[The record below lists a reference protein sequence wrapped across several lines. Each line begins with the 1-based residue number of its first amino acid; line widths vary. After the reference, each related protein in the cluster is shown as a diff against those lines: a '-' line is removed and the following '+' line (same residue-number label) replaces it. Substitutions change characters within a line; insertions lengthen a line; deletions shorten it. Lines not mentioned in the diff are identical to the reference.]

1 LCEYLLI
8 LHRYDDSDGCLM
20 DKLDFL
26 KILKTI
32 EENQL
37 LFFTSSDL
45 AAIFG
50 VEAKSLQNY
59 LETLANN
66 ELVHRIEKG
75 KYCRTYLKDKWVLGT
90 NLVAGGVISYN
101 TALVHHGLIQDV
113 SREVFVAS
121 DRQKSN
127 KTIFGYNFR
136 FIKIRSRKYFGF
148 IEEKNDFGKFRV
160 TDLEKTILDCFDLPQ
175 YTLSYSVLVSL
186 FGGIELD
193 ENKLLNYGI
202 KMGNLSVL
210 KRLGF
215 LSDSFSIT
223 GLNTFKKKVTSML
236 NEKYTL
242 LNPSGPDCGP
252 FCPRWKIRNN
262 MI

>member
-1 LCEYLLI
+1 
-8 LHRYDDSDGCLM
+8 M

-26 KILKTI
+26 KILKAI

-45 AAIFG
+45 AAMFG

-66 ELVHRIEKG
+66 ELIHRIEKG
-75 KYCRTYLKDKWVLGT
+75 KYCRTYLKDKWVLGS
-90 NLVAGGVISYN
+90 NLIAGGVISYN
-101 TALVHHGLIQDV
+101 TALVHHGLIPDV
-113 SREVFVAS
+113 SQEVFVVS

-127 KTIFGYNFR
+127 KTILGFDFR
-136 FIKIRSRKYFGF
+136 FIKIRPRKFFGF
-148 IEEKNDFGKFRV
+148 VDEKNDFGKFRV
-160 TDLEKTILDCFDLPQ
+160 TDPEKTILDCFDLPQ
-175 YTLSYSVLVSL
+175 YTSGYSKLVSI

-193 ENKLLNYGI
+193 ENKLLNYGVE
-202 KMGNLSVL
+202 MGNLSVL

-215 LSDSFSIT
+215 LSDSLSIT
-223 GLNTFKKKVTSML
+223 GLNTFKKKVSSML

-242 LNPSGPDCGP
+242 LDPSGPDSGP
-252 FCPRWKIRNN
+252 FCSRWKIRNN